1 MQVACWVLGVEEDQ
15 AEDMLPD
22 TISIGFPLIG
32 DLRRYLS
39 RESSAGDWVAPET
52 SGEEE
57 EHAEWERRQRRAL
70 VADFRRLYPG
80 VLEARERHP
89 TRIVDPF
96 GLWLFAHKTA
106 VRDLVVVHVRR
117 GEGREAIAIVR
128 ITGPYF
134 YREDSPWP
142 HRLPVEMVTRCSFK
156 LPHPYSGWQEVFSRA
171 IEDSAVDHL
180 ARMRAGEP
188 VED

>member
-22 TISIGFPLIG
+22 TISMGFPLVG

-39 RESSAGDWVAPET
+39 RESSAEGWAVCGAAGDEDGGA
-52 SGEEE
+52 
-57 EHAEWERRQRRAL
+57 AWEREQRRAL

-106 VRDLVVVHVRR
+106 ERDLVVVHVRR
-117 GEGREAIAIVR
+117 GEGRQAIAIVR

-134 YREDSPWP
+134 YREESPWP
-142 HRLPVEMVTRCSFK
+142 HRLPVEMVTRCRVK

-171 IEDSAVDHL
+171 IEDSAVEHL
-180 ARMRAGEP
+180 ARVRAGEP
-188 VED
+188 GEG